1 MANATKLSVED
12 VQRLLDGAS
21 AENRAATAIR
31 VAQQM
36 DLTGLTESER
46 RIAEDIVRLFAR
58 DAEAK
63 VRKALADQVKTSP
76 NLPHDVA
83 LKLARDV
90 EEVALPVIQ
99 FAHVLTDGDL
109 IELVRGGDAAR
120 QGAVASRASVSEAVA
135 SEIVEHGHESAVAKL
150 AANDGAAISDAAFDR
165 IVERFPGANTVS
177 HALVGRSQLP
187 LRVIE
192 QLFTVVSDSLRQ
204 ALMAR
209 RDIPADTL
217 DEIVLQGRERAT
229 IGYIAMGAEAD
240 QVESLVRHLHG
251 RQRLTPSI
259 VARAI
264 MMGDFT
270 FFAAAMAV
278 RAGITVTAAQI
289 LLGDPGPL
297 GLKALYARA
306 KMPEHLYPAVR
317 AAVDVLVESKYD
329 GEPYDRERFC
339 RRIVERVLT
348 QVDDL
353 GEDTLEFLMS
363 RLVRLQTQ
371 IQTGT
376 SAA

>member
-1 MANATKLSVED
+1 MANAPRLSVED

-21 AENRAATAIR
+21 AENRAATAVR
-31 VAQQM
+31 VAQQI
-36 DLTGLTESER
+36 DVADLTESER

-76 NLPHDVA
+76 HLPHDVA

-99 FAHVLTDGDL
+99 FAQVLTDGDL
-109 IELVRGGDAAR
+109 IELVRGGESAR
-120 QGAVASRASVSEAVA
+120 QGAVASRAQVSEAVA
-135 SEIVEHGHESAVAKL
+135 DAIVEHGHESAVAKL

-165 IVERFPGANTVS
+165 MVARFPGANAVS
-177 HALVGRSQLP
+177 QALVGRARLP
-187 LRVIE
+187 LRVVE
-192 QLFTVVSDSLRQ
+192 QLFTAVSDSLRQ

-209 RDIPADTL
+209 RDIPLDTL

-229 IGYIAMGAEAD
+229 IGYIAMGGEAE
-240 QVESLVRHLHG
+240 QVESLVRHLHA

-289 LLGDPGPL
+289 LLADPGPL

-306 KMPEHLYPAVR
+306 KMPDHLYPAVR

-353 GEDTLEFLMS
+353 GEDTLEFLMA

-371 IQTGT
+371 IRSG

>member
-1 MANATKLSVED
+1 MGNATRLSVED

-21 AENRAATAIR
+21 ADNRAATAVR
-31 VAQQM
+31 VAQQIEIE
-36 DLTGLTESER
+36 GLSPSER

-58 DAEAK
+58 DAETK
-63 VRKALADQVKTSP
+63 VRKALAEQVKTSAH
-76 NLPHDVA
+76 LPHDVA

-99 FAHVLTDGDL
+99 FAQVLTDGDL
-109 IELVRGGDAAR
+109 IEIVRSGDAAR
-120 QGAVASRASVSEAVA
+120 QDAVAGRAQVSAAV
-135 SEIVEHGHESAVAKL
+135 SDEIVEHAQESAVARL
-150 AANDGAAISDAAFDR
+150 AANDGAAISDTAFDR
-165 IVERFPGANTVS
+165 MVARFPGANAVS
-177 HALVGRSQLP
+177 QALVGRTVLP

-192 QLFTVVSDSLRQ
+192 QLFTAVSDSLRQ

-217 DEIVLQGRERAT
+217 DEIVLLGRERAT
-229 IGYIAMGAEAD
+229 IGYIAMGGEAD
-240 QVESLVRHLHG
+240 QVESLVRHLHA

-259 VARAI
+259 VARSI

-297 GLKALYARA
+297 GLKALYSRA
-306 KMPEHLYPAVR
+306 KMPDHLYPAVR

-353 GEDTLEFLMS
+353 GEDTLEFLMT
-363 RLVRLQTQ
+363 RLARLQTQ
-371 IQTGT
+371 IKAG

>member
-1 MANATKLSVED
+1 MGNATRLSVED

-21 AENRAATAIR
+21 ADNRAATAVR
-31 VAQQM
+31 VAQQIEIE
-36 DLTGLTESER
+36 GLSPAER

-58 DAEAK
+58 DAETK
-63 VRKALADQVKTSP
+63 VRKALAEQVKTSAH
-76 NLPHDVA
+76 LPHDIA

-99 FAHVLTDGDL
+99 FAQVLTDGDL
-109 IELVRGGDAAR
+109 IEIVRSGDAAR
-120 QGAVASRASVSEAVA
+120 QGAVAGRIQVSEAV
-135 SEIVEHGHESAVAKL
+135 SDEIVERAHESAVARL
-150 AANDGAAISDAAFDR
+150 AANDGAAISDTAFDR
-165 IVERFPGANTVS
+165 MVARFPGANTVS
-177 HALVGRSQLP
+177 QALVGRTVLP

-192 QLFTVVSDSLRQ
+192 QLFTAVSDSLRQ

-217 DEIVLQGRERAT
+217 DEIVLLGRERAT
-229 IGYIAMGAEAD
+229 IGYIAMGGEAD
-240 QVESLVRHLHG
+240 QVESLVRHLHA

-259 VARAI
+259 VARSI

-297 GLKALYARA
+297 GLKALYSRA
-306 KMPEHLYPAVR
+306 KMPDHLYPAVR

-353 GEDTLEFLMS
+353 GEDTLEFLMA

-371 IQTGT
+371 IQSG
-376 SAA
+376 AA

>member
-1 MANATKLSVED
+1 MGNATRLSVED

-21 AENRAATAIR
+21 ADNRAATAVR
-31 VAQQM
+31 VAQQIEIE
-36 DLTGLTESER
+36 GLSPSER

-58 DAEAK
+58 DAETK
-63 VRKALADQVKTSP
+63 VRKALAEQVKTSAH
-76 NLPHDVA
+76 LPHDVA

-99 FAHVLTDGDL
+99 FAQVLTDGDL
-109 IELVRGGDAAR
+109 IEIVRSGDGAR
-120 QGAVASRASVSEAVA
+120 QGAVAGRAQVSAAV
-135 SEIVEHGHESAVAKL
+135 SDEIVEHAQESAVARL
-150 AANDGAAISDAAFDR
+150 AANDGAAISDTAFDR
-165 IVERFPGANTVS
+165 MVARFPGANAVS
-177 HALVGRSQLP
+177 QALVGRTVLP

-192 QLFTVVSDSLRQ
+192 QLFTAVSDSLRQ

-217 DEIVLQGRERAT
+217 DEIVLLGRERAT
-229 IGYIAMGAEAD
+229 IGYIAMGGEAD
-240 QVESLVRHLHG
+240 QVESLVRHLHA

-259 VARAI
+259 VARSI

-297 GLKALYARA
+297 GLKALYSRA
-306 KMPEHLYPAVR
+306 KMPDHLYPAVR

-353 GEDTLEFLMS
+353 GEDTLEFLMT
-363 RLVRLQTQ
+363 RLARLQTQ
-371 IQTGT
+371 IKAG

>member
-1 MANATKLSVED
+1 
-12 VQRLLDGAS
+12 
-21 AENRAATAIR
+21 
-31 VAQQM
+31 
-36 DLTGLTESER
+36 
-46 RIAEDIVRLFAR
+46 
-58 DAEAK
+58 
-63 VRKALADQVKTSP
+63 
-76 NLPHDVA
+76 
-83 LKLARDV
+83 
-90 EEVALPVIQ
+90 VALPVIQ
-99 FAHVLTDGDL
+99 FAQVLTDGDL
-109 IELVRGGDAAR
+109 IDIVRSGDAAR
-120 QGAVASRASVSEAVA
+120 QGAVAGRAQVSEAVSGA
-135 SEIVEHGHESAVAKL
+135 IVEHGHESAVARL

-165 IVERFPGANTVS
+165 MVQRFPGANAVS
-177 HALVGRSQLP
+177 QALVGRTVLP

-192 QLFTVVSDSLRQ
+192 QLFTAVSDSLRQ

-240 QVESLVRHLHG
+240 QVEALVRHLHS

-259 VARAI
+259 VARSI

-270 FFAAAMAV
+270 FFAAAMAM

-289 LLGDPGPL
+289 LLADPGPL
-297 GLKALYARA
+297 GLKALYVRA
-306 KMPEHLYPAVR
+306 KMPDHLYPPVR

-353 GEDTLEFLMS
+353 GEDTLEFLMT
-363 RLVRLQTQ
+363 RLARLQTQ
-371 IQTGT
+371 MRSSGN
-376 SAA
+376 AA